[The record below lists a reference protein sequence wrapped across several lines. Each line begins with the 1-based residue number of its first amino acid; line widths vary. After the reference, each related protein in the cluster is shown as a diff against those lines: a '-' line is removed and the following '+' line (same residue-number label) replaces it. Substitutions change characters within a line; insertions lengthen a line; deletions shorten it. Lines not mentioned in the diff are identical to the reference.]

1 MKRSMNHLGMPI
13 IWIALAIT
21 GIIIYFSQIAT
32 RLRFPQAMIGLIFFL
47 VTTLDIP
54 FNKISLRSFNARF
67 NAKKITQKLMVPVSI
82 LIIVAVFSIVAGWAN
97 GGNNAFMRPWHN
109 HVHDEMAG
117 ERPWTFFVIHSIAN
131 ILGF

>member
-1 MKRSMNHLGMPI
+1 MNHLGMPI
-13 IWIALAIT
+13 IWIGLAIT

-32 RLRFPQAMIGLIFFL
+32 RLAFPQAMIGLIFFS

-54 FNKISLRSFNARF
+54 FNKISFRSINARF
-67 NAKKITQKLMVPVSI
+67 NAKKVTRKLMLPVSI
-82 LIIVAVFSIVAGWAN
+82 LIIVAIVSFVAGWPNA
-97 GGNNAFMRPWHN
+97 GNNAFVRPLHH

-131 ILGF
+131 ILGI